1 MTIEGWMAVEIK
13 LPLEV
18 DPTETELDVMSG
30 VLFEIGA
37 QGIELRDAERP
48 MMVIAAFPPEYA
60 SASLRHS
67 VSEALEDARL
77 PFSHV
82 DQRAYEPIDWSTHW
96 RSHFHPM
103 DFGKL
108 WVVPS
113 WLEAPAEAGH
123 VLWIDPSRA
132 FGTGLHATTGLC
144 LRGVL
149 DRSPT
154 SSILDVGT
162 GTGILAFGSLKLGTP
177 SAVGVDNDPEALD
190 VAAENAEYNGL
201 SARIELRATLPEGVT
216 FPLVVANILAG
227 PLIEMAPD
235 LAACVAPGGVLLL
248 SGILGTQVDDVV
260 AAYQDPALS
269 LEVLTVAHEGEWAR
283 IDLQRRA
290 GHG

>member
-1 MTIEGWMAVEIK
+1 MTIEGWTAIEIK

-18 DPTETELDVMSG
+18 QPTDTELDVMSG

-48 MMVIAAFPPEYA
+48 MMVIAAFSPEFG

-67 VSEALEDARL
+67 VSAALEDAGL

-82 DQRAYEPIDWSTHW
+82 DQRGYEPIDWSTHW

-144 LRGVL
+144 LRAVL

-162 GTGILAFGSLKLGTP
+162 GTGILAFGALKLGTAH
-177 SAVGVDNDPEALD
+177 AVGVDNDPEALD
-190 VAAENAEYNGL
+190 VATENAQYNGL
-201 SARIELRATLPEGVT
+201 SDRVELRATLPDGVM

-227 PLIEMAPD
+227 PLIEMAPEIS
-235 LAACVAPGGVLLL
+235 ACVAPGGVLLL
-248 SGILGTQVDDVV
+248 SGILGTQVDGVV
-260 AAYQDPALS
+260 AAYRNPPLS
-269 LEVLTVAHEGEWAR
+269 FDVLTVAHEGEWAR
-283 IDLQRRA
+283 IDLQKRA